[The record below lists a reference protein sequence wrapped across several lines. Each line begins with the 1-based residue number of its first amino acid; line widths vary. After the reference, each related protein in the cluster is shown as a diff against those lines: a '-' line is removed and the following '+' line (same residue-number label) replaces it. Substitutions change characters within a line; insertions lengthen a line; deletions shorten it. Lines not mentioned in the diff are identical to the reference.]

1 MDKELF
7 TTLKSDTLELLDKL
21 RKEVAV
27 YTTMWQIY
35 DLCKDKGIEIR
46 PEIADFMALAGID
59 KNMLLREADE
69 KISRCIIGEDG
80 AIRHA
85 MSRAEAVRAYKVLE
99 EIQTNATSQEIAEY
113 NEAIKRVQTL
123 LHSWIKY

>member
-21 RKEVAV
+21 HKEVAV

-59 KNMLLREADE
+59 ENMFLRDAEK
-69 KISRCIIGEDG
+69 KISRCIIDEDG